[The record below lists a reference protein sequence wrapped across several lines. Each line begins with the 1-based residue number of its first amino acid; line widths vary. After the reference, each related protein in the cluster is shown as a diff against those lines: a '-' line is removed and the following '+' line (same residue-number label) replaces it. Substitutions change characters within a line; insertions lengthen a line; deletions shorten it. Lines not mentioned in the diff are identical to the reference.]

1 MSTLETILNRAM
13 SDRAFA
19 DAIFAD
25 PDKALAE
32 YNLPPEE
39 LAKFE
44 AMSRAEFEALDT
56 EERRS
61 MSVMPRGAKTG
72 SGKVH
77 MSDLN
82 INKSLDQSTT
92 H

>member
-13 SDRAFA
+13 SDPAFA
-19 DAIFAD
+19 DALFAD

-39 LAKFE
+39 LAKFK
-44 AMSRAEFEALDT
+44 AMSRAEFDAFVT

-61 MSVMPRGAKTG
+61 MAAFKHIKLGERSSFEFHNGP
-72 SGKVH
+72 
-77 MSDLN
+77 
-82 INKSLDQSTT
+82 NK
-92 H
+92 